1 MYKMKTHFTFT
12 CKFIFMISLSLGM
25 GMESFSVHH
34 VRATDTNVLAVQFS
48 SLSEPSQWH
57 TGDAQF
63 CSNTK
68 CAAIVS
74 HLTKLEG
81 EEDTKVFLLCG
92 QLVPTLS
99 SSLICQFLHT
109 LFHAIQFHLICM
121 HCTYLLSRAYSLLLL
136 NFHRIFWLAV
146 INVHVVVVQ
155 CWVTL

>member
-1 MYKMKTHFTFT
+1 
-12 CKFIFMISLSLGM
+12 M

-81 EEDTKVFLLCG
+81 EEDTKVLLYSCVVNLF
-92 QLVPTLS
+92 QPFPLLS
-99 SSLICQFLHT
+99 FVTSYLPYFT
-109 LFHAIQFHLICM
+109 PFQFHLICM
-121 HCTYLLSRAYSLLLL
+121 HCTYLIL
-136 NFHRIFWLAV
+136 NFHAIFWLAV
-146 INVHVVVVQ
+146 IKP
-155 CWVTL
+155 TYM